1 MLSPPLAPRNDLRH
15 CNRATRRISVSR
27 LFRRSS
33 MRSKI
38 FRPLTLCVGLA
49 LSALASADDTGS
61 ALNSAQFDKNTGPCQ
76 NLFDFVN
83 TNWLKAHPI
92 PADRT
97 TWGASGLLDERS
109 LNAQHTIAEN
119 AQKAHNPPGSIE
131 QKIGDFYASGMNE
144 AAIEKAGLDPIK
156 DDLKRIDG
164 LSTPDDFVNFI
175 RDYAAQGMPFLFGF
189 SPQADFHDSRKMI
202 GYARQGGLG
211 LPERDYY
218 FKTDANSKKIG
229 DEYGDY
235 VGKSLE
241 LVGVKKEDAAK
252 QAQSVMDL
260 ETKLADASLPI
271 VELRNPDNQYHYMA
285 MPEADRT
292 TPHFSWEKFFASQ
305 DVAGEKRFS
314 LSQPKFFAAM
324 DTLLVETPPETWRA
338 YFRFH
343 MSRLSQPYLSKRF
356 VDAEFDFYSNKLRGQ
371 KEQKPR
377 WKRVLATV
385 DRQMGMALGQL
396 YVVQN
401 FPPEAKARAQELV
414 NNLRTALKA
423 RIQHL
428 DWMSDATKTK
438 AIEKWNTFLPKIGYP
453 DKWRDWS
460 GLTIRRDSYIGN
472 VRASLKFDHDWRM
485 AKIGKPV
492 DRTEWNMT
500 PQTVNAY
507 YNPLQNEIVFPAAIL
522 QPPFFDAHADDAL
535 NYGGI
540 GAVIGH
546 EMSHG
551 FDNRGSLYDADGNL
565 RDWFAPEDHEKF
577 AAKTKALVAQYDA
590 YEVAAGFKV
599 NGELTLG
606 ENIAD
611 NSGLSI
617 AFQAYRLSLH
627 GKRAPVIDGFTGDQ
641 RFFLGWV
648 QVWRGKVREAEA
660 IERVKTDPHSPP
672 SVRGAA
678 PVRNQPGFYEASKAQ
693 PGAKMSLPP
702 AERVQIW

>member
-1 MLSPPLAPRNDLRH
+1 M
-15 CNRATRRISVSR
+15 
-27 LFRRSS
+27 
-33 MRSKI
+33 SKNI

-61 ALNSAQFDKNTGPCQ
+61 ALSAVQFDKNIGPCQ

-109 LNAQHTIAEN
+109 LNAQHAIAEN
-119 AQKAHNPPGSIE
+119 AEKAHNPPGSIE

-144 AAIEKAGLDPIK
+144 AAIEKAGLDPIR

-218 FKTDANSKKIG
+218 FKTDANSKKIR
-229 DEYGDY
+229 DEYVDY
-235 VGKSLE
+235 VAKSLE
-241 LVGVKKEDAAK
+241 LVGVKKDDAAK

-260 ETKLADASLPI
+260 ETKLANASLPI
-271 VELRNPDNQYHYMA
+271 VELRNPDNQYHYME
-285 MPEADRT
+285 MPEADKT

-305 DVAGEKRFS
+305 DVTGEKGFS

-324 DTLLVETPPETWRA
+324 DTLLVETAPETWRA

-343 MSRLSQPYLSKRF
+343 LSRLSQPYLSKRF
-356 VDAEFDFYSNKLRGQ
+356 VDTEFDFYSNKLRGQ

-396 YVVQN
+396 YVAQN

-414 NNLRTALKA
+414 DNLRTALKA

-428 DWMSDATKTK
+428 DWMSDATKAK
-438 AIEKWNTFLPKIGYP
+438 AIEKWDTFMPKIGYP
-453 DKWRDWS
+453 DKWRDWT
-460 GLTIRRDSYIGN
+460 GLAVHRDSYLGN
-472 VRASLKFDHDWRM
+472 IRASLKFDHDWRM
-485 AKIGKPV
+485 GKIGKPV

-522 QPPFFDAHADDAL
+522 QPPFFDPHADDAL

-546 EMSHG
+546 EMTHG
-551 FDNRGSLYDADGNL
+551 YDDRGSQFDAQGNYNNWWTADD
-565 RDWFAPEDHEKF
+565 RKQFESRTDK
-577 AAKTKALVAQYDA
+577 LVAQFDGY
-590 YEVAAGFKV
+590 VAIDDLHVKGKQ
-599 NGELTLG
+599 TLG

-611 NSGLSI
+611 LAGLNVSYD
-617 AFQAYRLSLH
+617 ALQTALA
-627 GKRAPVIDGFTGDQ
+627 KNPDEAKKKIDGYTEDQ
-641 RFFLGWV
+641 RFFLNFARSWAESFKPEELKLRVNTDVHSPAPLRAIAAPSNMATFADAFSCKAGDPMVRAPDV
-648 QVWRGKVREAEA
+648 QVK
-660 IERVKTDPHSPP
+660 
-672 SVRGAA
+672 
-678 PVRNQPGFYEASKAQ
+678 
-693 PGAKMSLPP
+693 
-702 AERVQIW
+702 IW